1 MTRIVWK
8 LTSTRLTSR
17 LRSKK
22 HSRRFLSCGEPRLS
36 APSNNDAIDRA
47 RIPVDVAPREF
58 RDRPA
63 GDCDP
68 ADASGGDAVVFFNEH
83 SEKSSGGGAAIS
95 RFRRVDTTA
104 IGKRHAQLPAGQYS

>member
-22 HSRRFLSCGEPRLS
+22 PSRRFLSCGEPRLS

-83 SEKSSGGGAAIS
+83 SEKSSGGGAAVS
-95 RFRRVDTTA
+95 RLRRFDPTP
-104 IGKRHAQLPAGQYS
+104 KRKRQAQIQSG